1 MTSLER
7 RSITVAAPAGRT
19 LAGLAIPY
27 GKWSREISEPFAP
40 QFRERISRGAFGD
53 LQGSDIK
60 LLFNHDASALLARTR
75 SGTLSLTDTAAG
87 LRFSA
92 ELADTTI
99 GRDVR
104 ALLERGDLSGEMSFG
119 FYVDRDEWNAR
130 RTERTV
136 TAARLVELSVVVDAA
151 YGDKTNSSL
160 RDVHAAAV
168 EAARLRL
175 EIHKHRME
183 SCNV

>member
-7 RSITVAAPAGRT
+7 RTIAIERPVGRT
-19 LAGLAIPY
+19 LSGLAIPY

-40 QFRERISRGAFGD
+40 QFREKIARGAFGE
-53 LQGSDIK
+53 LGGADIK
-60 LLFNHDASALLARTR
+60 LLWNHNPGALLARTR
-75 SGTLSLTDTAAG
+75 SGTMTITDTAAG

-92 ELADTTI
+92 DIADTTV

-104 ALLERGDLSGEMSFG
+104 ELIARGDLSGEMSFG
-119 FYVDRDEWNAR
+119 FYVDRDEWNPR

-160 RDVHAAAV
+160 RRVSAAFT

-175 EIHKHRME
+175 EIHKHRMTDH
-183 SCNV
+183 V

>member
-7 RSITVAAPAGRT
+7 RTIAIEKPFGRT
-19 LAGLAIPY
+19 LSGLAIPY

-40 QFRERISRGAFGD
+40 QFREKIARGAFGE
-53 LQGSDIK
+53 LGGADIK
-60 LLFNHDASALLARTR
+60 LLFNHDGGALLARTR
-75 SGTLSLTDTAAG
+75 SGTMQLTDTAAG
-87 LRFSA
+87 LRFTA
-92 ELADTTI
+92 DIADTSI

-104 ALLERGDLSGEMSFG
+104 ELIARGDLSGEMSFG
-119 FYVDRDEWNAR
+119 FYVDRDEWNPR

-160 RDVHAAAV
+160 RRVSAAFT

-175 EIHKHRME
+175 EIHKHRMTDH
-183 SCNV
+183 V

>member
-7 RSITVAAPAGRT
+7 RSVNIAAPTGRT

-53 LQGSDIK
+53 LAGADIK
-60 LLFNHDASALLARTR
+60 LLFNHRADALLARTR
-75 SGTLSLTDTAAG
+75 SGTLSLTDTAGG

-92 ELADTTI
+92 DLAETSV
-99 GRDVR
+99 GNDVR
-104 ALLERGDLSGEMSFG
+104 ELLARGDLSGEMSFG
-119 FYVDRDEWNAR
+119 FYVDRDEWNPKR
-130 RTERTV
+130 NERTV

-151 YGDKTNSSL
+151 YGDKTSSSL
-160 RDVHAAAV
+160 RSVSAAAM
-168 EAARLRL
+168 EAAVLRL
-175 EIHKHRME
+175 EIHKHRMKH
-183 SCNV
+183 V

>member
-7 RSITVAAPAGRT
+7 RTIAIEKPFGRT
-19 LAGLAIPY
+19 LSGLASPY

-40 QFRERISRGAFGD
+40 QFREKIARGAFGE
-53 LQGSDIK
+53 LGGADIK

-75 SGTLSLTDTAAG
+75 SGTMQLTDTTAG
-87 LRFSA
+87 LRFTA
-92 ELADTTI
+92 DIADTSI

-104 ALLERGDLSGEMSFG
+104 ELIARGDLSGEMSFG
-119 FYVDRDEWNAR
+119 FYVDRDEWNPR

-160 RDVHAAAV
+160 RRVSGAFT

-175 EIHKHRME
+175 EIHKHRMADH
-183 SCNV
+183 V

>member
-1 MTSLER
+1 MMER
-7 RSITVAAPAGRT
+7 RTIAIDKPVGRT
-19 LAGLAIPY
+19 LSGLAIPY

-40 QFRERISRGAFGD
+40 QFREKIARGAFGD
-53 LQGSDIK
+53 LAGADIK
-60 LLFNHDASALLARTR
+60 LLWNHNPGSLLARTR
-75 SGTLSLTDTAAG
+75 SGTMTLTDTAGG

-92 ELADTTI
+92 DLADTTV

-104 ALLERGDLSGEMSFG
+104 ELLARGDLSGEMSFG
-119 FYVDRDEWNAR
+119 FYVEKDEWNPR

-160 RDVHAAAV
+160 RSVCAAAT

-175 EIHKHRME
+175 EIHKHRMQDH
-183 SCNV
+183 V

>member
-1 MTSLER
+1 MIER
-7 RSITVAAPAGRT
+7 RTIAIDRPVGRT
-19 LAGLAIPY
+19 LSGLAIPY

-40 QFRERISRGAFGD
+40 QFREKIARGAFGE
-53 LQGSDIK
+53 LGGADIK
-60 LLFNHDASALLARTR
+60 LLWNHNPGALLARTR
-75 SGTLSLTDTAAG
+75 SGTMTITDTAAG

-92 ELADTTI
+92 DIADTTV

-104 ALLERGDLSGEMSFG
+104 ELIARGDLSGEMSFG
-119 FYVDRDEWNAR
+119 FYVDRDEWNPR
-130 RTERTV
+130 RTERIV

-160 RDVHAAAV
+160 RHVSAAFT

-175 EIHKHRME
+175 EIHKHRMTDH
-183 SCNV
+183 V

>member
-1 MTSLER
+1 MIER
-7 RSITVAAPAGRT
+7 RTIAIDRPVGRT
-19 LAGLAIPY
+19 LSGLAIPY

-40 QFRERISRGAFGD
+40 QFREKIARGAFGE
-53 LQGSDIK
+53 LGGADIK
-60 LLFNHDASALLARTR
+60 LLWNHNPGALLARTR
-75 SGTLSLTDTAAG
+75 SGTMTITDTAAG

-92 ELADTTI
+92 DIADTTV

-104 ALLERGDLSGEMSFG
+104 ELIARGDLSGEMSFG
-119 FYVDRDEWNAR
+119 FYVDRDEWNPR
-130 RTERTV
+130 RTERIV

-160 RDVHAAAV
+160 RHVSAAFT

-175 EIHKHRME
+175 EIHKHRMADH
-183 SCNV
+183 V

>member
-7 RSITVAAPAGRT
+7 RTIAIEKPFGRT
-19 LAGLAIPY
+19 LSGLAIPY

-40 QFRERISRGAFGD
+40 QFREKIARGAFGE
-53 LQGSDIK
+53 LGGADIK
-60 LLFNHDASALLARTR
+60 LLFNHDGGALLARTR
-75 SGTLSLTDTAAG
+75 SGTMQLTDTAAG
-87 LRFSA
+87 LRFTA
-92 ELADTTI
+92 DIADTSI

-104 ALLERGDLSGEMSFG
+104 ELIARGDLSGEMSCG

-160 RDVHAAAV
+160 RRVSAAFT

-175 EIHKHRME
+175 EIHKHRMTDH
-183 SCNV
+183 V

>member
-7 RSITVAAPAGRT
+7 RSIAIEAPAGRT

-40 QFRERISRGAFGD
+40 QFRERIARGAFGS
-53 LQGSDIK
+53 LENADIK
-60 LLFNHDASALLARTR
+60 LLYNHNQGALLARTR
-75 SGTLSLTDTAAG
+75 SGTLALEETAAG
-87 LRFSA
+87 LRFRAEIANTSA
-92 ELADTTI
+92 GNDI
-99 GRDVR
+99 V

-119 FYVDRDEWNAR
+119 FYVDRDEWNPR

-151 YGDKTNSSL
+151 YGEKTFSSL
-160 RDVHAAAV
+160 RRVSAAAT

-175 EIHKHRME
+175 EIHKHRMH
-183 SCNV
+183 NDV

>member
-1 MTSLER
+1 MIER
-7 RSITVAAPAGRT
+7 RTIAIDRPVGRT
-19 LAGLAIPY
+19 LSGLAIPY

-40 QFRERISRGAFGD
+40 QFREKIARGAFGE
-53 LQGSDIK
+53 LGGADIK
-60 LLFNHDASALLARTR
+60 LLWNHNPGALLARTR
-75 SGTLSLTDTAAG
+75 SGTMTITDTAAG

-92 ELADTTI
+92 DIADTTV

-104 ALLERGDLSGEMSFG
+104 ELIARGDLSGEMSFG
-119 FYVDRDEWNAR
+119 FYVDRDEWNPR

-160 RDVHAAAV
+160 RSVSAAFT

-175 EIHKHRME
+175 EIHKHRMTDH
-183 SCNV
+183 V

>member
-7 RSITVAAPAGRT
+7 RTIAIEKPVGRT
-19 LAGLAIPY
+19 LSGLAVPY

-40 QFRERISRGAFGD
+40 QFREKIARGAFGD
-53 LQGSDIK
+53 LAGADIK
-60 LLFNHDASALLARTR
+60 LLFNHDPGALLARTR
-75 SGTLSLTDTAAG
+75 SGTMSITDTAAG

-92 ELADTTI
+92 DLADTTV

-104 ALLERGDLSGEMSFG
+104 ELIARGDLSGEMSFG
-119 FYVDRDEWNAR
+119 FYVDRDEWNPR

-136 TAARLVELSVVVDAA
+136 TSARLVELSVVVDAA
-151 YGDKTNSSL
+151 YGDKTSSSL
-160 RDVHAAAV
+160 RSVSAAFT

-175 EIHKHRME
+175 EIHKHRM
-183 SCNV
+183 SHV

>member
-1 MTSLER
+1 MIER
-7 RSITVAAPAGRT
+7 RTIAIDRPVGRT
-19 LAGLAIPY
+19 LSGLAVPY

-40 QFRERISRGAFGD
+40 QFREKIARGAFGD
-53 LQGSDIK
+53 LAGADIK
-60 LLFNHDASALLARTR
+60 LLWNHNPGALLARTR
-75 SGTLSLTDTAAG
+75 SGTMTITDTAAG

-92 ELADTTI
+92 DIADTTV

-104 ALLERGDLSGEMSFG
+104 ELIARGDLSGEMSFG
-119 FYVDRDEWNAR
+119 FYVDRDEWNPR

-136 TAARLVELSVVVDAA
+136 TSARLVELSVVVDAA

-160 RDVHAAAV
+160 RSVSAAAT

-175 EIHKHRME
+175 EIHHHRM
-183 SCNV
+183 SNV

>member
-1 MTSLER
+1 MISLER
-7 RSITVAAPAGRT
+7 RSVSIAAPAGRM

-40 QFRERISRGAFGD
+40 QFKERITRGAFGE
-53 LQGSDIK
+53 LAGADIK

-75 SGTLSLTDTAAG
+75 SGTLALSDTAQG
-87 LRFSA
+87 LRFTA
-92 ELADTTI
+92 DLADTSI

-119 FYVDRDEWNAR
+119 FYVDRDEWNPR

-183 SCNV
+183 GCNV